1 MIFDVCN
8 DALDKPTAW
17 RMTSTM
23 KSNDAAEGV
32 VVVKYFRP
40 CLVSKPYREV
50 KIQKPLLLTC
60 QPTMDL
66 HRWPEW

>member
-1 MIFDVCN
+1 M
-8 DALDKPTAW
+8 
-17 RMTSTM
+17 MTSTM
-23 KSNDAAEGV
+23 KATMPPRAL

-60 QPTMDL
+60 
-66 HRWPEW
+66 